1 MLVLEHR
8 DPAESRDEF
17 NKPGT
22 HSGAWSVLVTVEVRA
37 DTVLVTSEVAAAA
50 IDANCAVVG
59 SAMRATPL
67 AAGTHDAW
75 HST

>member
-37 DTVLVTSEVAAAA
+37 DTVLVTSEVAAA
-50 IDANCAVVG
+50 VVVSRKLLQI
-59 SAMRATPL
+59 SAWRP
-67 AAGTHDAW
+67 
-75 HST
+75 STLEHIF